1 MAKTKKF
8 KIPEPMFDS
17 KFWNKFGLTAY
28 KEYKKQTFNKSSPKM
43 SDDNPFPEYTPAY
56 KKAKAKGKMRRQDS
70 GYSRSKAPVVTGDLM
85 KDTQVSIE
93 AEKNQVAIG
102 WSSHANKVDWLR
114 DNKRTLADNNN
125 PYPKSILQTK
135 LLPQIVKHLNKV
147 MPEGTEVI
155 HLTKKK
161 K

>member
-43 SDDNPFPEYTPAY
+43 SDDKPFPSYSPAY
-56 KKAKAKGKMRRQDS
+56 KKAKAKGNLKRQDTS
-70 GYSRSKAPVVTGDLM
+70 YSTSKAPVLTGDLM
-85 KDTQVSIE
+85 RDTQLSIEANKNQVSI
-93 AEKNQVAIG
+93 G
-102 WSSHANKVDWLR
+102 WTSHTNKVDHLR
-114 DNKRTLADNNN
+114 KNKRILTDKDN
-125 PYPKSILQTK
+125 PYPKSILETK
-135 LLPQIVKHLNKV
+135 LMPQIMKHLNKV

-155 HLTKKK
+155 RMKKK